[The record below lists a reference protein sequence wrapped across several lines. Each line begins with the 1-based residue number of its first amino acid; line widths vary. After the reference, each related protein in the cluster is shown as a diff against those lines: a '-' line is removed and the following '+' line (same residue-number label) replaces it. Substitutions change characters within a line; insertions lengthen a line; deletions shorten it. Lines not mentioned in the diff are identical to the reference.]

1 MVAIVRLLYVVF
13 PLLDL
18 FPIIQALTPVNIVY
32 HNRRGMS
39 RGKIIIFDILSL
51 IYVERMDILNYFFAI
66 AVAINTKIKVKS
78 AEIASF
84 LYKICEYLLK
94 FSYFYD
100 VFGGRERKLMVWMEC
115 DN

>member
-18 FPIIQALTPVNIVY
+18 FPIIQALTPVTVVY

-51 IYVERMDILNYFFAI
+51 IYEEHMDILNYFYMI
-66 AVAINTKIKVKS
+66 AVAINTKIKEKS
-78 AEIASF
+78 AEIALL
-84 LYKICEYLLK
+84 LYKIREYLLK
-94 FSYFYD
+94 LSYFYD
-100 VFGGRERKLMVWMEC
+100 VFCGGERKRMVWMEC

>member
-1 MVAIVRLLYVVF
+1 MIV
-13 PLLDL
+13 
-18 FPIIQALTPVNIVY
+18 
-32 HNRRGMS
+32 
-39 RGKIIIFDILSL
+39 
-51 IYVERMDILNYFFAI
+51 
-66 AVAINTKIKVKS
+66 VAINTKIKEKS

-100 VFGGRERKLMVWMEC
+100 AFCGGERKRMVWMEC